1 MIARGRYLILLA
13 ASLGIGATI
22 LLGCNSDK
30 DPRSLLGKS
39 LGEAQIALSDSG
51 SVVYVR
57 RGVADPNSYSGQ
69 ILLSPY
75 AIRQPVKERLYAQF
89 VYCNVKAGKIVDCQD
104 DFKPNL
110 NVEIIEWFRGKELA
124 DVPLEFYVEAP
135 DDTLVGWIDLD
146 TFTKSKENFNG
157 VVAFHGSENLYF
169 LRFYDGECVG
179 VEVERN

>member
-1 MIARGRYLILLA
+1 MSTQCQRPNRLATSFGIAAIIL
-13 ASLGIGATI
+13 SS
-22 LLGCNSDK
+22 CSSDK

-39 LGEAQIALSDSG
+39 LDEAQVAFSDSG

-57 RGVADPNSYSGQ
+57 RGVAHPDTYSGQ

-89 VYCNVKAGKIVDCQD
+89 VYCNVKAGTILDCQYE
-104 DFKPNL
+104 FKPNSS
-110 NVEIIEWFRGKELA
+110 VEIIEWFKGKALE

-135 DDTLVGWIDLD
+135 DDTSIGWIDLD
-146 TFTKSKENFNG
+146 SFTKSRDNFNG
-157 VVAFHGSENLYF
+157 VVAFHGTQNLYF